1 MVFFPVHVPREIYHG
16 RDAAKLRKLKRQH
29 QIAKDLEDAINK
41 VVARQQSRHAV
52 YDWLQF
58 ARMTGY
64 AVDEIA
70 TVGRRIDGGS
80 NGFTVCRP
88 GLPDIPPGR

>member
-1 MVFFPVHVPREIYHG
+1 MVRFPIHVPRDIYRG

-29 QIAKDLEDAINK
+29 QIAQDLEEAINK
-41 VVARQQSRHAV
+41 VVAKQENRYGV
-52 YDWLQF
+52 YDWAEF

-64 AVDEIA
+64 SISEIA
-70 TVGRRIDGGS
+70 AVGYRIDGGS

-88 GLPDIPPGR
+88 ELPDIVPER